1 MVSDSVSKKFG
12 IEKVSDSVSKK
23 LGIEK
28 SIGFGIEKNWYRKK
42 VSDSVSLRFWVSS
55 HTVAYLPTYL
65 PTYLAHL
72 LLSFFSCRNWITIE
86 NISLQLQ
93 SALSWPNS
101 PNFYPTF
108 LNCLI
113 CFSSYAGK
121 VLFTVTV
128 KWAVWRLFIDCHN
141 TTWLANI
148 VILSAIQHKLT

>member
-1 MVSDSVSKKFG
+1 MKYAQGAPPLTFLLKQRKPSILNATRSIFAQPIFG
-12 IEKVSDSVSKK
+12 GHQTLNVH
-23 LGIEK
+23 LQ
-28 SIGFGIEKNWYRKK
+28 
-42 VSDSVSLRFWVSS
+42 
-55 HTVAYLPTYL
+55 
-65 PTYLAHL
+65 YLAGISVYNIYLAYL